1 MSAFAGAM
9 TALLADANLGADAA
23 YCRPPGAWT
32 TMRVVRSAPDEQ
44 LGGLGGAGSRVGSLS
59 VVIAAD
65 ALAALGLL
73 PPLRD
78 DEVLLVS
85 IAYRVEDAE
94 ADALGVSWRLT
105 LATVPVPVP

>member
-23 YCRPPGAWT
+23 YRRPPSAWT
-32 TMRVVRSAPDEQ
+32 AVRVVRSVPEEQ
-44 LGGLGGAGSRVGSLS
+44 LGGLGGAGSRADSLS
-59 VVIAAD
+59 VVIADD

-73 PPLRD
+73 PPLRG
-78 DEVLLVS
+78 DEVL
-85 IAYRVEDAE
+85 IIGNEDRVEDAD